1 MGHPFETIRRTV
13 LLKLLPGVVDKIDAA
28 ALAAGKS
35 RVDWLRKAVLERLN
49 RDEVER
55 SKTDK
60 MKES

>member
-1 MGHPFETIRRTV
+1 MGHPFETTRRTV

-35 RVDWLRKAVLERLN
+35 CVDWLRKAVLERLN